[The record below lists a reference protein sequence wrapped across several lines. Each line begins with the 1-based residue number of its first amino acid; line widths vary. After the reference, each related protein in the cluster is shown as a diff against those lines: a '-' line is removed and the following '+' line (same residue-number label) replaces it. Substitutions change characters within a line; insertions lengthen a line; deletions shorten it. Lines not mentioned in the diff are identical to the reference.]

1 MDTDCC
7 GICCCCFACFGLAA
21 SAFRYV
27 PFHSA
32 FKIFGCNCC
41 RPKNA
46 SASDDEDYD
55 DDDDEITFPASHNHG
70 HNAQFT
76 PDGQRI
82 HAPPVRSMPMAMTA
96 HAHTHNSNPNPGS
109 ESRLQPMT
117 ALAHA
122 HAEDDESSRWNPY
135 AAPPPLPM
143 LPRLLNPHPNSNA
156 NPNLNPFTT
165 SADNLNVGSGSGA
178 GESGL
183 GHRNEPS
190 FSSRSSHLE
199 AAGISHGRTP
209 SNDLDPDGFPRIA
222 TIYIFGTQTDPRKT
236 NNSGLMQQSRFKVSH
251 G

>member
-27 PFHSA
+27 PFHSV

-46 SASDDEDYD
+46 GSDEDYD
-55 DDDDEITFPASHNHG
+55 DDDDEITFPASHNH
-70 HNAQFT
+70 NAQFT

-82 HAPPVRSMPMAMTA
+82 HARSMPMT
-96 HAHTHNSNPNPGS
+96 TQHNSSPS

-117 ALAHA
+117 AA
-122 HAEDDESSRWNPY
+122 HAEDESWNPY
-135 AAPPPLPM
+135 AAPPPPM
-143 LPRLLNPHPNSNA
+143 PRLLNPEPNSNA

-165 SADNLNVGSGSGA
+165 TEESMNVRSGAGAGA

-183 GHRNEPS
+183 SHDHRNEPS
-190 FSSRSSHLE
+190 FNSRSSHLE

-209 SNDLDPDGFPRIA
+209 SSDLG
-222 TIYIFGTQTDPRKT
+222 
-236 NNSGLMQQSRFKVSH
+236 SRSR
-251 G
+251 